1 MRCQLDAHDEMRQCA
16 NVAEP
21 GRSYCLDHLDPAYWD
36 TYDDRPP
43 QDVQRPEE
51 ARFRRWSISDLL
63 SADLTFQ
70 WDATGLLVRPTYG
83 LDTGELK
90 SMKSYFGTSRAIG
103 LAAGVPIL
111 GEWAVPE
118 RRRVLFYVAEGGR
131 IPFTRRLVRLCE
143 AHGVDPAD
151 LDGWLCPI
159 FDAGPLDSSTF
170 RDTLRGHLEDFGPA
184 FVHLDPLYAFQAATV
199 DAHRVDQQ
207 GRMLSEVHGICAEHE
222 ATFWLTAHMNQSG
235 QGFDLKRIAG
245 AGTGEWGDS
254 WVLLKHRET
263 PDVDAGRFRLAVD
276 VGSRQ
281 WGGASY
287 ELDLDI
293 GRFDADTGSHDGAIK
308 FNVRRAGGGDERS
321 DAETAKRLKARRAVF
336 TAMRKSRKPLTKAEI
351 AERSTGAPN
360 TYIRAEIAALIDE
373 RQLDEVGTRKP
384 EHGGKEAPTYE
395 LSEGADDV

>member
-1 MRCQLDAHDEMRQCA
+1 MTQCQYFRLDEPECPAA
-16 NVAEP
+16 AEP
-21 GRSYCLDHLDPAYWD
+21 GRAYCLDHLGGTLDNPYHD
-36 TYDDRPP
+36 
-43 QDVQRPEE
+43 EE
-51 ARFRRWSISDLL
+51 RGHVDRFRRWSIAELL
-63 SADLTFQ
+63 AADLTFE

-90 SMKSYFGTSRAIG
+90 TLKSYFGTSRAIG

-131 IPFTRRLVRLCE
+131 IPFTRRLTRLCE

-159 FDAGPLDSSTF
+159 FDAGPLDSTTF
-170 RDTLRGHLEDFGPA
+170 RDTLRAHLDEFAPA

-207 GRMLSEVHGICAEHE
+207 GRMLTEVGSICAERD

-263 PDVDAGRFRLAVD
+263 PEVDAGRFRLAVD

-293 GRFDADTGSHDGAIK
+293 GRFDADTGSHDGPIRFK
-308 FNVRRAGGGDERS
+308 VRRAGGDTEQR
-321 DAETAKRLKARRAVF
+321 DTEADKRLKARRAVF
-336 TAMRKSRKPLTKAEI
+336 NAVRKSRRALTKTEI
-351 AERSTGAPN
+351 VERATGAPN
-360 TYIRAEIAALIDE
+360 TYIRAEIAAL
-373 RQLDEVGTRKP
+373 LDEGILVEHGIRKP
-384 EHGGKEAPTYE
+384 EKGGKEAPMYVLET
-395 LSEGADDV
+395 GAGDE